1 MGCNMGGK
9 INQISYI
16 KAVLRANTVEA
27 LSSGVASYV
36 PAVFMFVQNI
46 IFLFIWVFFF
56 NYADNLNG
64 WTLREMM
71 VLISVV
77 CVSFGLTSFFCGG
90 GYILN
95 QIIDRG
101 ELDKYLCRPGSV
113 LISAVFSNSRVQG
126 TGDIL
131 TGLVMMCYVAQFDM
145 LAWFFFFA
153 CLGAAAL
160 LFISMIVI
168 VQSIGFW
175 KTNSAALSES
185 LFEFIIILSSMPQ
198 HGFPM
203 VAKVIIFTVLPVGF
217 MSLLPV
223 TIFTE
228 QNVVLLVPLYGVAF
242 LFAFIARSVFYKGL
256 EQYTGGNMSV

>member
-1 MGCNMGGK
+1 MGGK

-27 LSSGVASYV
+27 LSAGVTSYI
-36 PAVFMFVQNI
+36 PAIFMFVQNI
-46 IFLFIWVFFF
+46 IFLMIWVFFF

-71 VLISVV
+71 VLTAIV
-77 CVSFGLTSFFCGG
+77 CMAFGLTSFLCGG

-113 LISAVFSNSRVQG
+113 LISAVFSNCRVQG

-131 TGLVMMCYVAQFDM
+131 TGLCLMCYVAQFDVVE
-145 LAWFFFFA
+145 WFF
-153 CLGAAAL
+153 LLSSLLAAAI
-160 LFISMIVI
+160 LFISLIII

-175 KTNSAALSES
+175 RTNSAALSES

-203 VAKVIIFTVLPVGF
+203 LAKVIIFTVVPVGF

-223 TIFTE
+223 KIFTE
-228 QNVVLLVPLYGVAF
+228 QNLILLVPLYGVAF

-256 EQYTGGNMSV
+256 QKYTGGNSIG